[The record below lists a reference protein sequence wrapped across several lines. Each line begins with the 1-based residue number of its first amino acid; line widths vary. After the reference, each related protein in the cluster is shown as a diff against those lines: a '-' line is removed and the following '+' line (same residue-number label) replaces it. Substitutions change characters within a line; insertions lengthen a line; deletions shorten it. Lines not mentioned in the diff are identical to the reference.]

1 MIPLLTAYVK
11 KHHLMEEKQVDAWA
25 ADLHALG
32 NRGEYFFSL
41 TRYLFSARK
50 PKVRTSQNRLPRR
63 R

>member
-41 TRYLFSARK
+41 NLYVFCAQAQGAGE
-50 PKVRTSQNRLPRR
+50 PK
-63 R
+63 